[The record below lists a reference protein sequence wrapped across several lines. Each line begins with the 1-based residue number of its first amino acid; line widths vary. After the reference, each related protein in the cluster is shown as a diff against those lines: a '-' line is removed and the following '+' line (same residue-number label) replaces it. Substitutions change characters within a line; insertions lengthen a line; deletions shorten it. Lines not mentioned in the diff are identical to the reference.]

1 MRLNFFT
8 ASLVAIAGLCTAAG
22 AHAQGGDRI
31 NNPYKGWGE
40 GGNDEGEFAFVVMV
54 TSKEIVFDA
63 GTRAG
68 VKTGDRVR
76 IYRTLTVR
84 HPVTG
89 EEISD
94 KFPIGT
100 VRVARAS
107 ELLSIIKQTK
117 KLDHP
122 PKVGDLVMLSSA
134 DPKKK
139 EPAPAKATKAVKPVA
154 KPPTKQPRSALA
166 AADLDKRA
174 LGVAFTAS
182 LGRPLSIRLGH
193 YRRFL
198 ENYPTSAYATAVAR
212 EVGWLESIMRK
223 LEKGAGG
230 PCVAE
235 PEDGVGGAAVLHSP
249 ITTLE
254 VGDAAQVVV
263 AIVSKQPAHGAR
275 LFLRKVGDEGFD
287 EMALEP
293 TGAYYFRGVI
303 PEQYVSER
311 GRFEY
316 FIEVAFVEGES
327 VPKVASG
334 ANPHV
339 VNVTTPVVDKIERE
353 DRSVARVM
361 FEYVNFDMDDGVDD
375 EYWAFEADY
384 FYRISTFLYG
394 VRVGMG
400 IFTGTGGDLKE
411 IEESKDN
418 NREAAVNYGYIE
430 GEFEIVPIFHFML
443 RLAAGNHRASGD
455 DNAVMNSVYGFEGGV
470 RIGEERKT
478 NLVASGAVLQR
489 IGYEARLALAINVF
503 KRVPISL
510 EGLVTNY
517 PVNDSSPGLRIVL
530 GTGYRFT
537 DWLAILA
544 RGSWNARTIK
554 HTGFGGGAS
563 LALSW

>member
-1 MRLNFFT
+1 MKTCHWAAWLLCATTFCLT
-8 ASLVAIAGLCTAAG
+8 ATAQ
-22 AHAQGGDRI
+22 AQQQKRSYSWED
-31 NNPYKGWGE
+31 KLS
-40 GGNDEGEFAFVVMV
+40 DFAVVVMV
-54 TSKEIVFDA
+54 TKDEIVFDR
-63 GTRAG
+63 GTEAG
-68 VKTGDRVR
+68 VKAGDKVVL
-76 IYRTLTVR
+76 YRTITIH
-84 HPVTG
+84 HPLSREKIT
-89 EEISD
+89 D
-94 KFPIGT
+94 KFPIGE
-100 VRVARAS
+100 VRVAESS
-107 ELLSIIKQTK
+107 ELLSIIKNSK
-117 KLDHP
+117 RLAHA
-122 PKVGDLVMLSSA
+122 PKAGDLVLVS
-134 DPKKK
+134 KKQ
-139 EPAPAKATKAVKPVA
+139 PAKPDRQPEAAEPEPVQMPCPTVPATGMTGEVKALH
-154 KPPTKQPRSALA
+154 SAYL
-166 AADLDKRA
+166 K
-174 LGVAFTAS
+174 S
-182 LGRPLSIRLGH
+182 LGRSID
-193 YRRFL
+193 RRIWVYEQFVDR
-198 ENYPTSAYATAVAR
+198 YPTGAYAEAVQDEIA
-212 EVGWLESIMRK
+212 WLGVLRQ
-223 LEKGAGG
+223 EKTEEDEKI
-230 PCVAE
+230 E
-235 PEDGVGGAAVLHSP
+235 PGAAVLHSP

-254 VGDAAQVVV
+254 VGDVAQMVI
-263 AIVSKQPAHGAR
+263 AIVSRRPIHGAR

-339 VNVTTPVVDKIERE
+339 VKVTTPVVDKIEYA

-361 FEYVNFDMDDGVDD
+361 FEYVNFDMDKNVDD

-400 IFTGTGGDLKE
+400 IFSGTGGVLKE

-418 NREAAVNYGYIE
+418 NLEAAVNYGYLE
-430 GEFEIVPIFHFML
+430 GEFEIVPMFHFML
-443 RLAAGNHRASGD
+443 RLAVGNHRTGD
-455 DNAVMNSVYGFEGGV
+455 EDAMMNSVFGFEGGV

-489 IGYEARLALAINVF
+489 IGYEARLALEINVF
-503 KRVPISL
+503 RRVPINL

-517 PVNDSSPGLRIVL
+517 PVNDSHPGLRIVL
-530 GTGYRFT
+530 GTGFRFT
-537 DWLAILA
+537 DWLAILV
-544 RGSWNARTIK
+544 RGSWNARTIR